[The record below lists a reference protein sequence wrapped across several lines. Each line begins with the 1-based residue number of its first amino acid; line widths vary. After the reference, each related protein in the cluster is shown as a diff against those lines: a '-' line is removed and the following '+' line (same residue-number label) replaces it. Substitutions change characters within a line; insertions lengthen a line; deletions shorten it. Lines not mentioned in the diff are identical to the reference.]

1 MKQNYSIPSCD
12 EDGNISW
19 KLIEAVT
26 QHPVVNKDGSNTIL
40 RIITESGRIVEAT
53 KAKSFLQL
61 INGKILES
69 EGSELKIGDYIPLSL
84 KHNYSLNS
92 YEYKEINHDIIP
104 NKINGEIVFENK
116 TDKYNDLAFDKIVSI
131 EEVSNPTD
139 YVYDL
144 TVADTRNFNIANGL
158 CVRDTFH
165 MAGISA
171 MGTSTLGVPRMKEI
185 LSISGNMKTPKMTIY
200 LKPEFKKNER
210 MAKKIA
216 SHIKYTTLEDIR
228 ENLEVYYDP
237 KPKQKDG
244 FMDRDNAHNIY
255 YSQKSGKSGCKG
267 EIDNMPWLV
276 RIKLNREKM
285 MNKDIRLLD
294 IKSKFCSHWD
304 RRSQELKG
312 VKKEDRVLLEKISQ
326 VAVLTNGD
334 SDPTP
339 IVHIRFD
346 MTEFNFITIT
356 TFINNIIDRFKLKGL
371 SGIDNTDVLLNDQE
385 IIFNKDTGEIE
396 NGSQHIIFTNGV
408 NMVDIRYL
416 NGIDLNKTVTND
428 IKKVYEIFGIEAA
441 RSVLIKEMKYTFAA
455 SDTNFNFQHM
465 SVLVDI
471 MTHNGFLVSIDRH
484 GMTKIDTDPLSR
496 ASFEKTVDQLF
507 NAAVFGEVDHM
518 RSVSARIMA
527 GMAIKGGTGLPDI
540 VLDTTMLENSEYI
553 EELDEYSKKGPQLT
567 TTAIIDDII
576 EEDNE

>member
-1 MKQNYSIPSCD
+1 M
-12 EDGNISW
+12 E
-19 KLIEAVT
+19 
-26 QHPVVNKDGSNTIL
+26 KDN
-40 RIITESGRIVEAT
+40 V
-53 KAKSFLQL
+53 
-61 INGKILES
+61 
-69 EGSELKIGDYIPLSL
+69 
-84 KHNYSLNS
+84 
-92 YEYKEINHDIIP
+92 
-104 NKINGEIVFENK
+104 
-116 TDKYNDLAFDKIVSI
+116 
-131 EEVSNPTD
+131 
-139 YVYDL
+139 
-144 TVADTRNFNIANGL
+144 
-158 CVRDTFH
+158 
-165 MAGISA
+165 
-171 MGTSTLGVPRMKEI
+171 
-185 LSISGNMKTPKMTIY
+185 
-200 LKPEFKKNER
+200 
-210 MAKKIA
+210 
-216 SHIKYTTLEDIR
+216 
-228 ENLEVYYDP
+228 
-237 KPKQKDG
+237 
-244 FMDRDNAHNIY
+244 HNIY
-255 YSQKSGKSGCKG
+255 YSQKSGKNSCKG
-267 EIDNMPWLV
+267 EIQSMPWLV
-276 RIKLNREKM
+276 RIRLNREKM
-285 MNKDIRLLD
+285 MNKDIKLLD

-356 TFINNIIDRFKLKGL
+356 SFINNIIDRFKLKGL
-371 SGIDNTDVLLNDQE
+371 TGIDGTDVLLNDKE
-385 IIFNKDTGEIE
+385 IIFNDKNGEID
-396 NGSQHIIFTNGV
+396 NDFQHVIFTNGV
-408 NMVDIRYL
+408 NMLDIRYL

-465 SVLVDI
+465 AVLVDI

-540 VLDTTMLENSEYI
+540 ILDTDMLENSEYI
-553 EELDEYSKKGPQLT
+553 EELDEYSKKGLQLT

-576 EEDNE
+576 NEEEDEGEGGFMPVD